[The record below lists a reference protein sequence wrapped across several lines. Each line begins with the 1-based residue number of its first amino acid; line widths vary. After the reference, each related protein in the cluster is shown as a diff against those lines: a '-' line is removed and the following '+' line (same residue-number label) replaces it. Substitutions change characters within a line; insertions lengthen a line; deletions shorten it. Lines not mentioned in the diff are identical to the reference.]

1 MQTKQF
7 LVFGE
12 VQGVGFRFF
21 TLQEASKIG
30 LNGTVKN
37 RIDGSVEVIAQGS
50 KVQLEE
56 IAAWL
61 KHGPKTSEVERVV
74 ELDYPTTTIFE
85 NFSIIR

>member
-1 MQTKQF
+1 MQTKKF
-7 LVFGE
+7 FVFGE

-21 TLQEASKIG
+21 TLQEAGKIG
-30 LNGTVKN
+30 LNGTVRN

-50 KVQLEE
+50 DVQLETM
-56 IAAWL
+56 AAWL

>member
-7 LVFGE
+7 CVFGE

-21 TLQEASKIG
+21 TLQEAGKIG
-30 LNGTVKN
+30 LNGTVRN

-50 KVQLEE
+50 DVQLETM
-56 IAAWL
+56 AAWL

>member
-1 MQTKQF
+1 M
-7 LVFGE
+7 
-12 VQGVGFRFF
+12 GFRFF
-21 TLQEASKIG
+21 TLQEAGKIG
-30 LNGTVKN
+30 LNGTVRN

-56 IAAWL
+56 IAVWL

>member
-7 LVFGE
+7 FVFGE

-21 TLQEASKIG
+21 TLQEAGKIG
-30 LNGTVKN
+30 LNGTVRN

-50 KVQLEE
+50 DVQLETM
-56 IAAWL
+56 AAWL
-61 KHGPKTSEVERVV
+61 KHGPKTAEVERVV

>member
-1 MQTKQF
+1 MQTKHF
-7 LVFGE
+7 SVFGE

-21 TLQEASKIG
+21 TLQEAGKIG
-30 LNGTVKN
+30 LNGTVRN

-50 KVQLEE
+50 EVQLEAM
-56 IAAWL
+56 AAWL